1 MSCCDFPRAA
11 DAQFG
16 PKLARKDMVRYL
28 KKGPDGTTQCLL
40 DLIRDTGMTQ
50 ATLLDIGAGIGVI
63 HHELVDGTVA
73 RAIHVEA
80 SPSYIAEASR
90 EAEQRGHTAALRFIE
105 GDATELADA
114 MPMADLATLDRV
126 ICCYPNWESLVT
138 HSAAKTRRYYGFSVP
153 RDRWSV
159 RLAVALQNLL
169 RRVRGSTFRT
179 YVHSLDAI
187 DRKLADL
194 GFRRVSVRN
203 SFVWH
208 AALYTRE
215 N

>member
-1 MSCCDFPRAA
+1 MGCCDYTQAA

-16 PKLARKDMVRYL
+16 PKLARKDMERYH
-28 KKGPDGTTQCLL
+28 KKGPDVTTRFLL
-40 DLIRDTGMTQ
+40 DAIRDTGL
-50 ATLLDIGAGIGVI
+50 AHASLLDIGAGIGTL
-63 HHELVDGTVA
+63 HHELIDGTVA
-73 RAIHVEA
+73 SAIHVEA
-80 SPSYIAEASR
+80 SPSYIAEARR
-90 EAEQRGHTAALRFIE
+90 EVEQRGHQELVSFIE
-105 GDATELADA
+105 GDAAELGEDLPA
-114 MPMADLATLDRV
+114 ADLATLDRV
-126 ICCYPNWESLVT
+126 ICCYPDWDRLVT
-138 HSAAKTRRYYGFSVP
+138 HSAGKTRRYYGFSVP
-153 RDRWSV
+153 RCRWSV
-159 RLAVALQNLL
+159 RLVVALQNLS
-169 RRVRGSTFRT
+169 RRMRGSAFRT